1 MNTTPRTVLISG
13 AGVAGL
19 ALAHWLARH
28 GFTPTVVEYAEG
40 LRSGGY
46 KVDVRGAA
54 LTVLDRMGLLDAAR
68 ALRTEVRTGTIVDGR
83 GKRAASMDADT
94 FGGRV
99 HEDAELLRG
108 DLHRL
113 LHDSARD
120 GVEYLFG
127 DSIAALTDTGEHV
140 EVAFASGRTGRYDLV
155 VGADGLR
162 SATRNLVFGPDDR
175 HLTDLGHYI
184 AVATVPNRLG
194 LDREEM
200 TYIGAGRTALVYS
213 TAREE
218 GARAMFLWRSPALDY
233 RGLDRAGRERLLA
246 EAYAGEGWE
255 VPSLLADTA
264 SSPDFLFD
272 SLSQVKMDR
281 WSRGRV
287 VLLGD
292 AAHCASAASGQGT
305 SLALVGAY
313 ILAGELAAHAGDHAA
328 AFGAYERRMRPFAE
342 TNQALGPANVK
353 RMVMKTKGQVRFSLA
368 MLKLLNKMPGK
379 ERMLAKVVEPIH
391 RAANAID
398 LPEYRIAEG
407 DLRLRK

>member
-1 MNTTPRTVLISG
+1 MTANATNPISARPTVLISG

-19 ALAHWLARH
+19 ALAHWLARN
-28 GFTPTVVEYAEG
+28 GYAPTVVEYADE

-68 ALRTEVRTGTIVDGR
+68 EMRTEVRSGTVVDAR
-83 GKRAASMDADT
+83 GKRAASMDGDT

-113 LHDSARD
+113 LFDSAKD

-127 DSIAALTDTGEHV
+127 DSIAELTDAGTHV
-140 EVAFASGRTGRYDLV
+140 DVVFASGGTGRYDLV

-162 SATRNLVFGPDDR
+162 SLTRNLVFGPDER

-194 LDREEM
+194 LDREEV
-200 TYIGAGRTALVYS
+200 TYIGPGCTALVYA
-213 TAREE
+213 TARQD
-218 GARAMFLWRSPALDY
+218 GARAMFLWSGPAMDY
-233 RGLDRAGRERLLA
+233 KNLDRTGRERVLA

-255 VPSLLADTA
+255 VPALLGDTG

-272 SLSQVKMDR
+272 SLSQVKMDG

-292 AAHCASAASGQGT
+292 SAYCASPAAGQGT

-313 ILAGELAAHAGDHAA
+313 VLAGELAAHAGDHAA
-328 AFGAYERRMRPFAE
+328 AFASYERRMRPFVEA
-342 TNQALGPANVK
+342 NQALGPANVK
-353 RMVMKTKGQVRFSLA
+353 RMVMKSKGQVRISLA
-368 MLKLLNKMPGK
+368 MLKVLDKMPGK
-379 ERMLAKVVEPIH
+379 DRVLAKVVAPIH

-398 LPEYRIAEG
+398 LPWY
-407 DLRLRK
+407 